1 MGATREV
8 NPLDVLDLRR
18 TSFPPIH
25 FEYMDIPFSYNME
38 ESIIEW
44 IDVNLRNRFYVG
56 KNVRLDRDTNK
67 LVNVLTVGFED
78 PKELSYFALAC
89 PVLKYQ

>member
-1 MGATREV
+1 
-8 NPLDVLDLRR
+8 
-18 TSFPPIH
+18 
-25 FEYMDIPFSYNME
+25 MDIPFSYNME